1 DNLTQV
7 KRKHDKQDEDPTTR
21 SDHGQEKKRP
31 QKDTKSLKNS
41 SASKESSKDAEENI
55 VDEMGNDKE
64 KPYSEIALKTNNAP
78 KNNWFKQPS
87 RPPTLNPEW
96 NKCQVVDDQPKQ
108 TWFTDLVSAQKDLNT
123 FDELMATPIDFSNFK
138 KNRLKLDKLTKEYL

>member
-1 DNLTQV
+1 EPHEEHV
-7 KRKHDKQDEDPTTR
+7 HDV
-21 SDHGQEKKRP
+21 SI
-31 QKDTKSLKNS
+31 
-41 SASKESSKDAEENI
+41 DAEENI
-55 VDEMGNDKE
+55 VDEMGNAKE

-138 KNRLKLDKLTKEYL
+138 KNRLKLDKLTKEYLVGPIYNLLKGTYQSSIELEYNMEECFKALSDRLG